1 MVYSLQCSAAGWT
14 YRIETEE
21 RSVTSTS
28 TSWSRP
34 HAAVNLH
41 FPIFRL
47 LHTRSN
53 TLATT
58 RTQCGHVALLR
69 CFTERY
75 TCTSVDSSLCR
86 LFRRFVSEDLS
97 SMLVL
102 NCSTQRRTESQK
114 EIDKNCLLSLHHSDW
129 LASNCTPLHVIA
141 PSTFNIPQ
149 WRTSLSLCECKRGN
163 LYNPFLPRNGFV
175 HFPYNISFSV
185 LFD

>member
-1 MVYSLQCSAAGWT
+1 MQRCWLNVSYRNGRKKCNLDIDQLKSAACCCKSSFSYLPSPSHTLKHTCNYSHAMWSCCT
-14 YRIETEE
+14 
-21 RSVTSTS
+21 VT
-28 TSWSRP
+28 
-34 HAAVNLH
+34 
-41 FPIFRL
+41 L
-47 LHTRSN
+47 LHR
-53 TLATT
+53 
-58 RTQCGHVALLR
+58 
-69 CFTERY
+69 

-141 PSTFNIPQ
+141 PSTFNIPH